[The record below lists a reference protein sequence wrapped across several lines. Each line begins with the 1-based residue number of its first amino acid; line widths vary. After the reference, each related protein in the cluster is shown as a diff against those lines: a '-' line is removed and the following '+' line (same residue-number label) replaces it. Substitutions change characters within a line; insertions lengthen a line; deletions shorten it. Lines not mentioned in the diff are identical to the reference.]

1 LRHNHYA
8 VDWHIV
14 KRVAKGWRVSIA
26 IPTWMKIADS
36 FIGLHEIVGP
46 KHNKIILWW
55 LEKLNSWWRNDEA
68 PWCGVFV
75 AHCIKEAGLPY
86 PKLYM
91 RAKAWAEYGSLLRRD
106 RLAPG
111 AILVFDRAGGG
122 HVGFYVGEDAGFYYV
137 LGGNQ
142 SNAVNVMKLGKS
154 RLVASRWP
162 KGEPV
167 IGKPVYLNGGSVS
180 TNEA

>member
-1 LRHNHYA
+1 MSEPSWLKIARSYDGLKEIPGPRHNQ
-8 VDWHIV
+8 
-14 KRVAKGWRVSIA
+14 
-26 IPTWMKIADS
+26 T
-36 FIGLHEIVGP
+36 
-46 KHNKIILWW
+46 IIRWLGKLRAWW
-55 LEKLNSWWRNDEA
+55 SDDET
-68 PWCGVFV
+68 PWCGVFI
-75 AHCIKEAGLPY
+75 AHCMQESWLPF
-86 PKLYM
+86 PKFYM
-91 RAKAWAEYGSLLRRD
+91 RAKAWSDYGSLLRRD

>member
-1 LRHNHYA
+1 MSEPSWLKIARSYEGLKEIPGPRHNQ
-8 VDWHIV
+8 
-14 KRVAKGWRVSIA
+14 
-26 IPTWMKIADS
+26 T
-36 FIGLHEIVGP
+36 
-46 KHNKIILWW
+46 IIRWLGKLKAWW
-55 LEKLNSWWRNDEA
+55 SDDET

-75 AHCIKEAGLPY
+75 AHCMQESWLPF
-86 PKLYM
+86 PKFYM
-91 RAKAWAEYGSLLRRD
+91 RAKAWSDYGLLLRRD

-122 HVGFYVGEDAGFYYV
+122 HVGFYVGEDAGHYFV

-142 SNAVNVMKLGKS
+142 GNAVNVMKLGKS

-167 IGKPVYLNGGSVS
+167 IGKPVYMNGGSVS

>member
-1 LRHNHYA
+1 MSARPRWLNIAYKYHGLREIPGPRHNA
-8 VDWHIV
+8 TII
-14 KRVAKGWRVSIA
+14 GWL
-26 IPTWMKIADS
+26 T
-36 FIGLHEIVGP
+36 
-46 KHNKIILWW
+46 
-55 LEKLNSWWRNDEA
+55 KLRAWWRDDET
-68 PWCGVFV
+68 PWCGVFCAAV
-75 AHCIKEAGLPY
+75 MQEAGLPY

-91 RAKAWAEYGSLLRRD
+91 RAKAWSDYGALLRPD

-122 HVGFYVGEDAGFYYV
+122 HVGFYVGEDTGHYYV

-162 KGEPV
+162 RGEPV
-167 IGKPVYLNGGSVS
+167 IGKPVQMTGGMVS
-180 TNEA
+180 TNER